1 MGAASTP
8 SAAASLARSVTESP
22 PAPYLSVVVTTRNDD
37 HGGDPLR
44 RLHAFLRTFAA
55 QCLRTGLDAEVIVVE
70 WNPPAGRPRVHEL
83 IDVPAGAPFPV
94 RVIEVPAAIHGTF
107 RHAEVLP
114 LFQMIAKNA
123 GIRRA
128 RGRFVLAT
136 NIDIIFST
144 ELVEHLAAGQLEP
157 RHLYRVDRRDIEAAF
172 PVDAP
177 LEEQMAYCQTH
188 QLRVHNP
195 SGSHHVDPQGRLM
208 PLDPDIVGSAAITL
222 GSGWHVRE
230 GDPVTGFWRWL
241 TREARVSIDRAAA
254 PDLANGVVIDIE
266 VEPNPYQPG
275 SWVELEIVDGERR
288 LFRNRVK
295 ERARLQFGL
304 DDNDLRHE
312 LVIRTHES
320 SDGRDWLPVFER
332 RADLC
337 CRVYQIGVRPAPL
350 HDYEMQLWQRAV
362 NANPALQVRHTPAGI
377 DVTSDREPYSYC
389 ARYVPFEAPA
399 DGTYEFLLQYL
410 PVEGRCSFTVMDD
423 ERDRWLPC
431 TVVEAEAEAEGE
443 GVRLYRLSVELLRGT
458 RFSLFISNHRPGGG
472 QSHVILQRLLGSV
485 PFDEL
490 ARGDHRVAPGPPA
503 VRRTR
508 PGAAWVLSG
517 GVGGAALPWSEP
529 QPAYGLPDTRRD
541 RSDAAPEL
549 EAQIR
554 SLRPL
559 ADLAPLARLLRE
571 HRPAPYQNAA
581 GDFQLMAREDWFAL
595 SGYPE
600 LEMFSMNI
608 DGLFEAIA
616 HAAGIREHVWSA
628 PLGIYHLEH
637 EKGSGW
643 TPEGESLLQARIAE
657 SGITW
662 LDAGA
667 VQILSTYMLW
677 LRRPMIFNGSGWGLA
692 DAVLAERTLCGPAV
706 AGGPAP
712 PR

>member
-1 MGAASTP
+1 
-8 SAAASLARSVTESP
+8 VTEHP

-44 RLHAFLRTFAA
+44 RLHAFLNTFAA
-55 QCLRTGLDAEVIVVE
+55 QCRRTGLDAEVIVVE
-70 WNPPAGRPRVHEL
+70 WNPPDDKPRLSQVL
-83 IDVPAGAPFPV
+83 QVPAGAPFPV

-144 ELVEHLAAGQLEP
+144 ELVEQLASRQLETG
-157 RHLYRVDRRDIEAAF
+157 HLYRVDRRDIEAAY

-177 LEEQMAYCQTH
+177 LEEQMAYCRTH
-188 QLRVHNP
+188 QLRLHDP
-195 SGSHHVDPQGRLM
+195 SGSHRLDPEGRVAQ
-208 PLDPDIVGSAAITL
+208 LDPDIVGSAAVTL
-222 GSGWHVRE
+222 GAGWHVRE

-241 TREARVSIDRAAA
+241 TREARVSIDRSAA
-254 PDLANGVVIDIE
+254 PDLAHGVIIDVE

-275 SWVELEIVDGERR
+275 SWVDLEIIDGERR
-288 LFRNRVK
+288 LFRNRVRQ
-295 ERARLQFGL
+295 RARLQFGL
-304 DDNDLRHE
+304 DDDAMRHE
-312 LVIRTHES
+312 LVLRTHES

-332 RADLC
+332 RRDLC

-350 HDYEMQLWQRAV
+350 QDYEMSLWQRAF
-362 NANPALQVRHTPAGI
+362 NTHPALLVQHTPSGI
-377 DVTSDREPYSYC
+377 DITTDPDPYSYA
-389 ARYVPFEAPA
+389 ARYAPFEAPA

-410 PVEGRCSFTVMDD
+410 PLEGHCSFSVMDD
-423 ERDRWLPC
+423 ARDRWLPC
-431 TVVEAEAEAEGE
+431 TVVEADAESEGE
-443 GVRLYRLSVELLRGT
+443 NVRLYRLSVELSRGT

-472 QSHVILQRLLGSV
+472 RSHVVLQRLLGSV
-485 PFDEL
+485 PFETL
-490 ARGDHRVAPGPPA
+490 VRGEPRSVSAA
-503 VRRTR
+503 SALRRPR
-508 PGAAWVLSG
+508 PGAAWALSSG
-517 GVGGAALPWSEP
+517 LGGAAVPWSEP
-529 QPAYGLPDTRRD
+529 QPAYGLP
-541 RSDAAPEL
+541 AARVDQSEL

-559 ADLAPLARLLRE
+559 LDLAPLARLLRE

-595 SGYPE
+595 NGYPE

-616 HAAGIREHVWSA
+616 HAAGMREQAWSA

-643 TPEGESLLQARIAE
+643 TPEGEALLEARIAE

-677 LRRPMIFNGSGWGLA
+677 LRRPMIFNGPGWGLA
-692 DAVLAERTLCGPAV
+692 DAVLQERTLRG
-706 AGGPAP
+706 
-712 PR
+712 